1 MHILLNLGNELSEF
15 DFCCLLS
22 NGKPCFTATPV
33 LLLLLLLLLKDA
45 LVNAWIMCPPH
56 TRQLCEACWLMPT
69 TALGK
74 ILRTF
79 LFCLYKV
86 VCVSGDEGDYSKA
99 IIVSLAWVLAEAEKL
114 PQASLQEEYFIA
126 LESCLFCHAG
136 WSWNKHREMLQK
148 KNNIENANLIFI
160 LFPTFPMLLGSIIM
174 CGVSICHGLF
184 CDFFQY
190 KKGFLNISFCQ
201 SLKIIFHL
209 IINTIYWKIDSYI

>member
-1 MHILLNLGNELSEF
+1 MYILLNLGNELPEF

-22 NGKPCFTATPV
+22 NGKLCFTAMPV
-33 LLLLLLLLLKDA
+33 LLLLLRDA
-45 LVNAWIMCPPH
+45 LVSAWIMCPLH

-86 VCVSGDEGDYSKA
+86 VCVSEDEGDYSKA
-99 IIVSLAWVLAEAEKL
+99 VIVSLAWVLAEAEKL

-126 LESCLFCHAG
+126 LESCLFCHVG

-160 LFPTFPMLLGSIIM
+160 LFPILPMLLGSIIM
-174 CGVSICHGLF
+174 CGISICHGLLW
-184 CDFFQY
+184 FFPVL
-190 KKGFLNISFCQ
+190 KKVSE
-201 SLKIIFHL
+201 
-209 IINTIYWKIDSYI
+209 IYLSADL